1 VLVPYPQKQT
11 TKDDKMTKKTVK
23 DWVLNE
29 VKDGSI
35 NLEEVVKHGCVNGC
49 VSSLIY
55 YEDTNKFYD
64 KFEEEI
70 WEMLYDEQVDFGF
83 SSIPEYIA
91 SFNGSKDVGSLTQFK
106 NLLAWYA
113 VENVANQIL
122 NGEENRRTA

>member
-1 VLVPYPQKQT
+1 VFLLTK
-11 TKDDKMTKKTVK
+11 TKDDKMTKETVK
-23 DWVLNE
+23 DWVLKE
-29 VKDGSI
+29 VKNGSI
-35 NLEEVVKHGCVNGC
+35 NLEEVIKHGCVNGC

-83 SSIPEYIA
+83 NSIPEYIA

-122 NGEENRRTA
+122 NGEENRKTA

>member
-1 VLVPYPQKQT
+1 
-11 TKDDKMTKKTVK
+11 MAKKTVK

-35 NLEEVVKHGCVNGC
+35 NLEEVVKYGCVNGC

-55 YEDTNKFYD
+55 YADTVKFHD

-70 WEMLYDEQVDFGF
+70 WEMLYDEYQEFGF
-83 SSIPEYIA
+83 NSIPEYIA
-91 SFNGSKDVGSLTQFK
+91 SFNGSKEVGSLMQFK

-113 VENVANQIL
+113 VENVSRQIL
-122 NGEENRRTA
+122 DEKEQQEVA

>member
-1 VLVPYPQKQT
+1 
-11 TKDDKMTKKTVK
+11 MTKETIKN
-23 DWVLNE
+23 WVLNE

-35 NLEEVVKHGCVNGC
+35 NLKEVVEHGCVNGC

-55 YEDTNKFYD
+55 YEDTAKFHD

-70 WEMLYDEQVDFGF
+70 WEMLYDEHIDFGF
-83 SSIPEYIA
+83 NSIPEYIA
-91 SFNGSKDVGSLTQFK
+91 SFNGSKNVGSLMQFK

-122 NGEENRRTA
+122 NEEENRKTA

>member
-1 VLVPYPQKQT
+1 
-11 TKDDKMTKKTVK
+11 MKKETIK

-35 NLEEVVKHGCVNGC
+35 NLEEVVKYGCVNGC

-55 YEDTNKFYD
+55 YADTVKFHD

-70 WEMLYDEQVDFGF
+70 WEMLYDEYQEFGF
-83 SSIPEYIA
+83 NSIPEYIA
-91 SFNGSKDVGSLTQFK
+91 SFNGSKEVGSLMQFK

-113 VENVANQIL
+113 VENVSRQIL
-122 NGEENRRTA
+122 DEKEQQEVA

>member
-1 VLVPYPQKQT
+1 
-11 TKDDKMTKKTVK
+11 MTKETVK

-35 NLEEVVKHGCVNGC
+35 NLEEVVKYGCVNGC

-91 SFNGSKDVGSLTQFK
+91 SFNGSKDVGSLMQFK

-122 NGEENRRTA
+122 NGEENRKQA

>member
-1 VLVPYPQKQT
+1 
-11 TKDDKMTKKTVK
+11 MTKETIK

-55 YEDTNKFYD
+55 YTDTIKFHD
-64 KFEEEI
+64 KFENEI
-70 WEMLYDEQVDFGF
+70 WEMLYNEYQDFGYKN
-83 SSIPEYIA
+83 IPEYIA
-91 SFNGSKDVGSLTQFK
+91 SFNGSKDIGSIDQFK

-113 VENVANQIL
+113 VENVARQIL
-122 NGEENRRTA
+122 DEEENRKVA

>member
-1 VLVPYPQKQT
+1 
-11 TKDDKMTKKTVK
+11 MTKETIKG
-23 DWVLNE
+23 WVLNE

-55 YEDTNKFYD
+55 YEDTAKFHD

-70 WEMLYDEQVDFGF
+70 WEMLYDAQMDMGF
-83 SSIPEYIA
+83 DSIPEYIA
-91 SFNGSKDVGSLTQFK
+91 SFNGSKEVGSLMQFK

-113 VENVANQIL
+113 VENVARQIL
-122 NGEENRRTA
+122 DEEEQQEVA

>member
-1 VLVPYPQKQT
+1 
-11 TKDDKMTKKTVK
+11 MTKETIK

-55 YEDTNKFYD
+55 YEDTVKFHD

-70 WEMLYDEQVDFGF
+70 WEMLYDEHEDFGF
-83 SSIPEYIA
+83 KSITEYIA
-91 SFNGSKDVGSLTQFK
+91 SFNGSKEVCSIDQFK

-113 VENVANQIL
+113 VENVARQIL
-122 NGEENRRTA
+122 DEKEQKEVA